1 MLFFLIIYLYF
12 LVPAVITQILNPIK
26 ELVIS
31 VKIPTKEAKTEMKT
45 HPLTVDIKISKFSI

>member
-12 LVPAVITQILNPIK
+12 LVPEVITQILNPIK

-31 VKIPTKEAKTEMKT
+31 IKIRTKEAKTEMKT